1 MKSEIKEECS
11 GEPTAA
17 TGEPLDPAEF
27 AKQER
32 LRKQKEKQAKFQ
44 SEVGKRKLEEVESVH
59 IQGR

>member
-1 MKSEIKEECS
+1 MKVDLKEEC
-11 GEPTAA
+11 EPTL
-17 TGEPLDPAEF
+17 TEPLDPAEF

-44 SEVGKRKLEEVESVH
+44 SEVGKRKLEEVEKVH